1 MPDKIRKLATVAG
14 FAPQIGVRGQRRT
27 WLNSRSG
34 AKFQMI
40 ETATLL
46 GAGGNTGVAATTA
59 RVAGSAVWYQYANS
73 KAGTRAYERSLK
85 NPKRSFSAGLFRRA
99 QRQIGIGPVPLDLA
113 SGIVSESN
121 KDLEQNFIKDA
132 FRTYQR
138 NVATYSKTLL
148 KNINKTA
155 GLGKRD
161 YGVTDIE
168 PTSGAMMPEEQT
180 KVLADYDIEAIKG
193 EGIGLTNPTDAI
205 YKVGNRIIPIEMT
218 DMLISEANQHG
229 MNDPV
234 ATQGEIEAMLAD
246 GKKGEKE
253 LRDRIRNHFNKEIS
267 TNWNPTIQNMKKVAK
282 TKYKTDRPTPE
293 QVRKLDKGTVKRG
306 RGGAKEYA
314 ESTSKAEM
322 QKILSKLATH
332 GTRQNSNSTIEH
344 VNHYVGTFN
353 SHMGRAYHGMTVAN
367 KPHVTVAIPLEMY
380 SARAQKAYEFKQI
393 KDVKLFS
400 GYVSLGLLQEETK
413 GRLFNS
419 EKVADKQKSVHLGV
433 RLGVAGNVMVNTVAG
448 TNAALGANPRVGFSY
463 YIPSDNK
470 TRAKLL
476 EDYAEKLLIDM
487 EAGIQQQDDKLTSM
501 NVGRR
506 FQNVMD
512 KLEKDAIRANLSPDR
527 QYRFWA
533 SPFYGIGRQN

>member
-27 WLNSRSG
+27 WLNSRSP

-40 ETATLL
+40 ESATLL
-46 GAGGNTGVAATTA
+46 GAGGSTGVAATTT
-59 RVAGSAVWYQYANS
+59 RVPGSAVWYQHANS
-73 KAGTRAYERSLK
+73 KAGVRAFEKSLK
-85 NPKRSFSAGLFRRA
+85 SPKRNLVNIARLAGLPESA
-99 QRQIGIGPVPLDLA
+99 VTAVLA
-113 SGIVSESN
+113 EDN
-121 KDLEQNFIKDA
+121 KDLEQKFIRDA
-132 FRTYQR
+132 FRTYR
-138 NVATYSKTLL
+138 KNVATYSKTLL
-148 KNINKTA
+148 NNINKTA

-161 YGVTDIE
+161 YGVTDIK
-168 PTSGAMMPEEQT
+168 PTPGAMMPEEQT
-180 KVLADYDIEAIKG
+180 KVLADYDIDAVKG

-205 YKVGNRIIPIEMT
+205 YKIGDKLIPIEMT

-234 ATQGEIEAMLAD
+234 ATQGEIDAMLAD

-253 LRDRIRNHFNKEIS
+253 LRDKIRNHFNKEIS
-267 TNWNPTIQNMKKVAK
+267 TNWNPTIKNMKKVAK
-282 TKYKTDRPTPE
+282 KKYKTDLPTPE
-293 QVRKLDKGTVKRG
+293 QVRKLDEGTAMKGKAGVI
-306 RGGAKEYA
+306 EYA
-314 ESTSKAEM
+314 ESTSRAAM
-322 QKILSKLATH
+322 QRILAKLATH
-332 GTRQNSNSTIEH
+332 GTRQNSSSTIEH
-344 VNHYVGTFN
+344 INHYIGTFN

-367 KPHVTVAIPLEMY
+367 KPHVTVSIPLRMY
-380 SARAQKAYEFKQI
+380 SSRAQKAYEFRQI

-413 GRLFNS
+413 GRLFNT
-419 EKVADKQKSVHLGV
+419 EKVADKQKSVHLGT
-433 RLGVAGNVMVNTVAG
+433 RLGVAGSVMVNTVAG
-448 TNAALGANPRVGFSY
+448 TNAALGANPRAGFAY

-487 EAGIQQQDDKLTSM
+487 EAGIQSQNDKQTSM
-501 NVGRR
+501 AVGRR

-512 KLEKDAIRANLSPDR
+512 KLEKDAIRQNLSPDR
-527 QYRFWA
+527 PYRFWA